1 MPPAAAR
8 KVIPIGKDGR
18 CAGRVSWRDG
28 DRPAGA
34 GMGKTFALYKP
45 GPDRSGRA
53 AYPTG
58 AWPRDDCIHN
68 TMKYLHRKIRD
79 YLQILIR
86 PGDRVLE
93 VDPTYRL
100 ERLTAAGDHAFLRSG
115 EIAEALPD
123 PGPAEGAAGGA
134 PDFLLANGALHY
146 WSDIQ
151 ERLSDLAAA
160 HAGCDTRLVIVY
172 YSQLWRP
179 LIGLVTRLGLRKVRR
194 EMNWIAPEDL
204 VSFSRISGWELL
216 TDEQKVLVPI
226 GIPLLSGWVNR
237 FVAGLPLVRGACL
250 LRIAVLRR
258 RMNRWEGRQPSVS
271 VVIPAR
277 NEAGNIRA
285 ALERVPLLSPA
296 DELIFVEGNS
306 TDDTWDTIVALTAE
320 QRYREKWQGRI
331 RIARQPGKGKGDA
344 VRTGF
349 DLARGDILLILD
361 ADLTVAPE
369 DLPKFYRAIVEDAGE
384 FINGSRLV
392 YPMERQ
398 AMRFFNIIGNKFF
411 ALAFSYVLGIRFK
424 DTLCGTKV
432 LSRAHY
438 RKLAAHRDFFGD
450 FDPFGDFDLL
460 FGARRMGL
468 RLAEVP
474 IRYRERTYGDTNIQR
489 WRHGVILLRMLLFA
503 AGKIRFT

>member
-1 MPPAAAR
+1 
-8 KVIPIGKDGR
+8 
-18 CAGRVSWRDG
+18 
-28 DRPAGA
+28 
-34 GMGKTFALYKP
+34 MGKTFALDKP
-45 GPDRSGRA
+45 GPELSGHPDGHPDRVPGESP

-58 AWPRDDCIHN
+58 VYTGDHRLHN

-79 YLQILIR
+79 YLRIHIR
-86 PGDRVLE
+86 PGDSLLE
-93 VDPTYRL
+93 IDPFYRL
-100 ERLTAAGDHAFLRSG
+100 ELHPADGAYRHLCTG
-115 EIAEALPD
+115 ELPEALP
-123 PGPAEGAAGGA
+123 AEADVPDGFPFRE
-134 PDFLLANGALHY
+134 PDFLLANGTIHY
-146 WSDIQ
+146 WDDIQ
-151 ERLSDLAAA
+151 ERLSELGRR
-160 HAGCDTRLVIVY
+160 HAGRDTRLVIVY

-179 LIGLVTRLGLRKVRR
+179 LIRLVTWLGLRRVRR

-204 VSFSRISGWELL
+204 VSLSLISGWELI

-237 FVAGLPLVRGACL
+237 FVAVLPLVRGACL

-271 VVIPAR
+271 VVIPTR
-277 NEAGNIRA
+277 NEAGNIRS

-306 TDDTWDTIVALTAE
+306 TDDTWDTIVNLTAE
-320 QRYREKWQGRI
+320 ERYQQKWKGRI
-331 RIARQPGKGKGDA
+331 RIARQEGRGKGDA
-344 VRTGF
+344 VRKGF
-349 DLARGDILLILD
+349 GMARGDILMILD

-392 YPMERQ
+392 YPMEQ
-398 AMRFFNIIGNKFF
+398 HAMRFFNIIGNKFF

-432 LSRAHY
+432 LARRHY
-438 RKLAAHRDFFGD
+438 LKLAAHRGFFGD

-460 FGARRMGL
+460 FGACRMGL
-468 RLAEVP
+468 RLVEIP
-474 IRYRERTYGDTNIQR
+474 IRYRERTYGDTNIRR
-489 WRHGVILLRMLLFA
+489 WHHGAILLRMLLFA
-503 AGKIRFT
+503 ARKIRFT